1 MAEPD
6 KNVHS
11 DEVDDNCEQRGSTE
25 ISIHL
30 QVEH

>member
-11 DEVDDNCEQRGSTE
+11 DEVDDSCEQAHSTE